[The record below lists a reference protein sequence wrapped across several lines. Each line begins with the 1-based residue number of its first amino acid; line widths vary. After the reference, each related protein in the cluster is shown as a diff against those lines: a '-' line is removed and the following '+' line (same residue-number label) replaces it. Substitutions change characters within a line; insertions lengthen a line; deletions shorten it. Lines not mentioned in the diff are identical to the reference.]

1 MSPKLRAVTI
11 IVLIIQPR
19 MAKSRESLNLHA
31 VTASGSATVGKAT
44 ALQGLFAT
52 HVVIK
57 SGGLGRC
64 PYPAL

>member
-1 MSPKLRAVTI
+1 MSPKLGSNRYCFNYTTTYGKKPGI
-11 IVLIIQPR
+11 F
-19 MAKSRESLNLHA
+19 ELHA

-57 SGGLGRC
+57 SGGLGDC